1 MAVLMTDHKRIVC
14 FGELLLRLAA
24 TERGLLLQTP
34 KLDVHV
40 GGAEA
45 NVAVSLARFGHDA
58 AFASVV
64 ADNAL
69 GRAAADE
76 LRRHGVDTGAIAWAS
91 GRMGLYFLTPGAGAR
106 APLVLYDRAGSA
118 FALALPE
125 PLPWE
130 RVLSGAAWLHVS
142 GIVPAVS
149 PAAAAACERA
159 VATAVRQGVAVS
171 FDGNYRHGV
180 WGERRSEA
188 PALLRAL
195 LGHARIAFV
204 DDRDIALVLGRT
216 FEGDALARRRAAA
229 DAAFEAFPKLEAIYC
244 TIRATEGVERQT
256 LSAAQLVRGNERV
269 SRTHRLEGIVDRVGS
284 GDAFAAGV
292 LHGRL
297 TGLDE
302 QKTLELA
309 AAAAV
314 LKHSIP
320 GDFNLAS
327 LADVERLAGA
337 DPRDIER

>member
-1 MAVLMTDHKRIVC
+1 MSDRKRVVC

-24 TERGLLLQTP
+24 AERGLLLQTP

-45 NVAVSLARFGHDA
+45 NVAVALARFGHEA

-64 ADNAL
+64 ADNTL

-76 LRRHGVDTGAIAWAS
+76 LRRHGVDTDAIVWQP

-106 APLVLYDRAGSA
+106 APTVLYDRAASA
-118 FALALPE
+118 FALAPPE
-125 PLPWE
+125 TIPWE
-130 RVLSGAAWLHVS
+130 RVLKGAAWLHVS

-149 PAAAAACERA
+149 ATGAAACERA
-159 VATAVRQGVAVS
+159 VATAAGLGVAVS

-180 WGERRSEA
+180 WGERHREA

-195 LGHARIAFV
+195 LAHARIAFV

-216 FEGDALARRRAAA
+216 FEGEALARRRAAA
-229 DAAFEAFPKLEAIYC
+229 DATFEAFPKLEAIYC
-244 TIRATEGVERQT
+244 TVRASESVERQT
-256 LSAAQLVRGNERV
+256 LAATMLVRGGQRV
-269 SRTHRLEGIVDRVGS
+269 SRTHRLDGIVDRVGS

-297 TGLDE
+297 AGLDD

-320 GDFNLAS
+320 GDFNLAT
-327 LADVERLAGA
+327 LADVERLATA

>member
-1 MAVLMTDHKRIVC
+1 MSNGKRVVC

-24 TERGLLLQTP
+24 AERGLLLQTP
-34 KLDVHV
+34 KLDVNV

-64 ADNAL
+64 ADNTL

-76 LRRHGVDTGAIAWAS
+76 LKRHGVDTRAINWAS

-106 APLVLYDRAGSA
+106 APTVLYDRAESA
-118 FALALPE
+118 FALAPPE
-125 PLPWE
+125 TIPWE
-130 RVLSGAAWLHVS
+130 RVLKGAAWLHVS

-149 PAAAAACERA
+149 ATGAAACERA
-159 VATAVRQGVAVS
+159 VTIAARLGVAVS

-180 WGERRSEA
+180 WGERHREA

-195 LGHARIAFV
+195 LARARIAFI
-204 DDRDIALVLGRT
+204 DDRDIALVFGRK
-216 FEGDALARRRAAA
+216 FEGDALVRRRAAA

-244 TIRATEGVERQT
+244 TLRATESVERQT
-256 LSAAQLVRGNERV
+256 LSAAMLVRGGQHM
-269 SRTHRLEGIVDRVGS
+269 SRSHRLDGIVDRVGS

-297 TGLDE
+297 TGLDD

-320 GDFNLAS
+320 GDFNLAT
-327 LADVERLAGA
+327 LADVERLATT

>member
-1 MAVLMTDHKRIVC
+1 MTNSKRVVC
-14 FGELLLRLAA
+14 FGELLLRLGAG
-24 TERGLLLQTP
+24 ERGLLLQTP

-45 NVAVSLARFGHDA
+45 NVAVSLARFGHDV

-76 LRRHGVDTGAIAWAS
+76 LRRHGVDTRAIEWRP

-106 APLVLYDRAGSA
+106 APTVLYDRTGSA
-118 FALALPE
+118 FALASSDGIS
-125 PLPWE
+125 WK
-130 RVLSGAAWLHVS
+130 RVLEGAAWLHVS

-149 PAAAAACERA
+149 AAAAAAGERA
-159 VATAVRQGVAVS
+159 VATAFRQGVAVS

-180 WGERRSEA
+180 WGERSSEA

-195 LGHARIAFV
+195 LEHARIAFV
-204 DDRDIALVLGRT
+204 DDRDIALVLGRK
-216 FEGDALARRRAAA
+216 FEGEALVRRRAAA
-229 DAAFEAFPKLEAIYC
+229 DAAFTTFPNLEAIYC
-244 TIRATEGVERQT
+244 TVRATESAERQT
-256 LSAAQLVRGNERV
+256 LAGVMLVRGSERV
-269 SRTHRLEGIVDRVGS
+269 SRSYRLEGIVDRVGS

-297 TGLDE
+297 AGLDD

-320 GDFNLAS
+320 GDFNLAT
-327 LADVERLAGA
+327 LADVERLAIG

>member
-1 MAVLMTDHKRIVC
+1 MSDGKRVVC

-24 TERGLLLQTP
+24 TERGLLLQAP
-34 KLDVHV
+34 RLDVHV

-76 LRRHGVDTGAIAWAS
+76 LRRHGVDTRAIAWRS
-91 GRMGLYFLTPGAGAR
+91 GRMGLYFLTPGAGPRGAM
-106 APLVLYDRAGSA
+106 VLYDRTGSA
-118 FALALPE
+118 FALAPPDTLA
-125 PLPWE
+125 WE
-130 RVLSGAAWLHVS
+130 RVLEGAAWLHVS
-142 GIVPAVS
+142 GIIPAVGT
-149 PAAAAACERA
+149 AAAAAGERA
-159 VATAVRQGVAVS
+159 VATAARLGVAVS

-204 DDRDIALVLGRT
+204 DDRDIALVLGREFT
-216 FEGDALARRRAAA
+216 GDARERRRAAA
-229 DAAFEAFPKLEAIYC
+229 DAAFTAFPTLEALYC
-244 TIRATEGVERQT
+244 TIRTTESAERQT
-256 LSAAQLVRGNERV
+256 LSAAMLVQGGERM
-269 SRTHRLEGIVDRVGS
+269 SRSHRLDGIVDRVGS

-297 TGLDE
+297 AGLAD
-302 QKTLELA
+302 QDTLELA

-320 GDFNLAS
+320 GDFNLAT
-327 LADVERLAGA
+327 LADVERLAAA

>member
-1 MAVLMTDHKRIVC
+1 MSNRKRVVC
-14 FGELLLRLAA
+14 FGELLLRLGAA
-24 TERGLLLQTP
+24 DRGLLLQTP

-64 ADNAL
+64 ADNTL
-69 GRAAADE
+69 GRAAAGE
-76 LRRHGVDTGAIAWAS
+76 LRRHGVDTEAITWAS

-106 APLVLYDRAGSA
+106 AATVLYDRAGSA
-118 FALALPE
+118 FALAPPE
-125 PLPWE
+125 TIPWE
-130 RVLSGAAWLHVS
+130 SVLAGAAWLHLS
-142 GIVPAVS
+142 GITPGVGAL
-149 PAAAAACERA
+149 AAAAAERA
-159 VATAVRQGVAVS
+159 AATAARHGVAVS

-188 PALLRAL
+188 PALLRVL
-195 LGHARIAFV
+195 LAHARIAFV
-204 DDRDIALVLGRT
+204 DDRDIALVLDRT
-216 FEGDALARRRAAA
+216 FAGEVLERRRAAA
-229 DAAFEAFPKLEAIYC
+229 DAAFAAFPKLESIYC
-244 TIRATEGVERQT
+244 TMRASESVERQT
-256 LSAAQLVRGNERV
+256 LSAVELVRGGQRV
-269 SRTHRLEGIVDRVGS
+269 SRTHRLDGIVDRIGS

-297 TGLDE
+297 SGLDE

-314 LKHSIP
+314 LKQSIP
-320 GDFNLAS
+320 GDFNLAT
-327 LADVERLAGA
+327 LADAERLAAA